1 MRGFR
6 YPPCGVPP
14 RNAPPMLAKTLFPS
28 PIPAK
33 IDFHAMRC
41 ILLYK
46 MVASCYS
53 ETTMKEISL
62 TGIKPTG
69 ELHIGNYFGA
79 IKPALELTE
88 MYDARYFIA
97 DYHGLNTMKNP
108 AELHSTTRHV
118 AAGWL
123 AAGLDPEKVIFY
135 RQSAIPEIFELTT
148 MLMAFTS
155 KGLMNRAHAY
165 KAAVQENNEK
175 GDDTDAGVNM
185 GLFTYPV
192 LMAADIIAFD
202 SDVVP
207 VGKDQVQHIEMAQ
220 DIAQA
225 VNANYGKAVLKI
237 PRAGVQKDTAI
248 VPGFDGRKMSK
259 SYGNT
264 IPMFV
269 PEKTLRK
276 TIMRIVTNSQAVE
289 EPKDPDASQIFMLY
303 KLFTKQE
310 EQTALAARYR
320 AGGMGWGEAKEEL
333 FRVVNRTLAPMRERY
348 DAIMA
353 DIPALNKIL
362 EHGTEKARPIAAA
375 TVNRFK
381 KAAGIE

>member
-1 MRGFR
+1 MR
-6 YPPCGVPP
+6 
-14 RNAPPMLAKTLFPS
+14 
-28 PIPAK
+28 
-33 IDFHAMRC
+33 
-41 ILLYK
+41 
-46 MVASCYS
+46 
-53 ETTMKEISL
+53 EISL

-79 IKPALELTE
+79 IKPALELAE
-88 MYDARYFIA
+88 RYDARYFIA

-108 AELHSTTRHV
+108 EELRSTTRHV

-135 RQSAIPEIFELTT
+135 RQSSIPEIFELAT

-165 KAAVQENNEK
+165 KDAAQKNADK
-175 GDDTDAGVNM
+175 GSAPDDGVNM

-207 VGKDQVQHIEMAQ
+207 VGQDQVQHIEMAQ

-225 VNANYGKAVLKI
+225 VNANYGQPALKV
-237 PRAGVQKDTAI
+237 PRAGVQKDTAV

-264 IPMFV
+264 IPLFV
-269 PEKTLRK
+269 PEKALRK

-289 EPKDPDASQIFMLY
+289 EPKDPDASQIFLLY
-303 KLFTKQE
+303 KLFAGADE
-310 EQTALAARYR
+310 LEALAARYR
-320 AGGMGWGEAKEEL
+320 AGGMGWGDAKEEL
-333 FRVVNRTLAPMRERY
+333 FRAVNRALSPMRERY

-353 DIPALNKIL
+353 DIPALDKTL
-362 EHGTEKARPIAAA
+362 ALGAERARAIAAA
-375 TVNRFK
+375 TLKRFR
-381 KAAGIE
+381 KAAGID